1 MSVESTKTVESEPDV
16 QPVDQLA
23 DAYYTQQAKNEE
35 NKKYSFISLSHS
47 VSIGLDDDEFA
58 GINIQFKSAPLNS
71 IAIRPQTLIH
81 LMKTYSGQLPT
92 DWISFFSGT
101 LTVHIDRENREYTLE
116 VEGSD
121 LEIPIRITGAPYRSK
136 NRLVSQRFA
145 RNLTWL
151 SHFSNALREN
161 TDSPSENPYLPAT
174 ITINS
179 FDEKTRKVNVTI
191 KPSAN
196 ISPENVEALTLT
208 RELRMKHV
216 VMERLIEKSGL
227 VNDVEVEEFFL
238 TATTH
243 AFDYECHVDT
253 PKSSRRWLSS
263 KIDAPFAIAFD
274 ENKEKHQYK
283 QKSFVQ
289 KLRARGAILGTFA
302 TGMVALPALI
312 LVAALI
318 GVFPSVGVIMIV
330 LSMVVSLLA
339 GVYAL
344 RFTRPV

>member
-1 MSVESTKTVESEPDV
+1 MSVESTKTVESKPDV

-35 NKKYSFISLSHS
+35 NKKYSFVSLSHS

-92 DWISFFSGT
+92 DWISFLSGV

-116 VEGSD
+116 VEDSD
-121 LEIPIRITGAPYRSK
+121 LEIPIRITGAPYRSR
-136 NRLVSQRFA
+136 NSHVAQGFA

-179 FDEKTRKVNVTI
+179 FDENKMKANVTI
-191 KPSAN
+191 EPTGN
-196 ISPENVEALTLT
+196 LSPENVDALSLT
-208 RELRMKHV
+208 RNLRMKHV
-216 VMERLIEKSGL
+216 VMESLIEKSGL
-227 VNDVEVEEFFL
+227 VNDVELEEFFL

-243 AFDYECHVDT
+243 TFNYDCHIDT
-253 PKSSRRWLSS
+253 PKSSRRRISA

-274 ENKEKHQYK
+274 EDQEKHQYK

-312 LVAALI
+312 LVAALV
-318 GVFPSVGVIMIV
+318 GVFPSVGMILIAV
-330 LSMVVSLLA
+330 SMVVSLLA